1 MRKIL
6 LSAALA
12 AAACLSATAQR
23 SLTDIA
29 RSITPGGYII
39 GQYTASDA
47 DDAAATD
54 KGFGIRLL
62 RLYVN
67 GSMFDDFKYRV
78 QLEASGTPGS
88 AASMRLLDAYG
99 EWTKYK
105 GFQIKA
111 GQMKR
116 CFSFENP
123 MNPWDVG
130 FGSYSQ
136 AILKLTGF
144 SDRVGEHS
152 SNGRDAGLVIQ
163 GDLFPFK
170 QWRFLHYQ
178 VGVYNGQ
185 GTNQRDKNHRRD
197 VMGGL
202 WVNPIKGLSVGAFG
216 WDGNYVNGTQ
226 TYSRT
231 RLAYGFQYEG
241 DLQFRGEYLSSVG
254 GAPSKT
260 YKDADGKDLTHF
272 MSDKADGWYIMAG
285 APIVKGLR
293 AQVKWDVY
301 REEKSHATQSTKWS
315 IGLDYWF
322 AKNLKIQ
329 LTYDFNELEKDF
341 AKFNSITDRHYN
353 TADLQLYI
361 RF

>member
-54 KGFGIRLL
+54 QGFGIRLL

-67 GSMFDDFKYRV
+67 GTMFDDFKYRV
-78 QLEASGTPGS
+78 QLEAAGAPNS
-88 AASMRLLDAYG
+88 ANKASMRLLDAYG
-99 EWTKYK
+99 EWAKYK

-152 SNGRDAGLVIQ
+152 SNGRDAGVVIQ

-185 GTNQRDKNHRRD
+185 GTNHRDQNHRRD
-197 VMGGL
+197 IMGGL
-202 WVNPIKGLSVGAFG
+202 WVNPIKGLQVGAFG
-216 WDGNYVNGTQ
+216 WDGNYVNNGT
-226 TYSRT
+226 TYART
-231 RLAYGFQYEG
+231 RMAYGFQYEG

-254 GAPSKT
+254 GAP
-260 YKDADGKDLTHF
+260 GKG
-272 MSDKADGWYIMAG
+272 DKADGWYIMAG

-293 AQVKWDVY
+293 AQAKWDVY
-301 REEKSHATQSTKWS
+301 RDEKTHASQTTKWS
-315 IGLDYWF
+315 VALDYWF

-329 LTYDFNELEKDF
+329 LTYDFNEKESGVAGL
-341 AKFNSITDRHYN
+341 DRHYN